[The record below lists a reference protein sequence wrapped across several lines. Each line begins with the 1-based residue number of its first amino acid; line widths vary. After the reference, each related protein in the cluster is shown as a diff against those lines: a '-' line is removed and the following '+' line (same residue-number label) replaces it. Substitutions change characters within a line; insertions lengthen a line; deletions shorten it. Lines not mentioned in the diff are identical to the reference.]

1 MEAEHQYLSFRLDQ
15 ETFGLGI
22 LAVREIIE
30 YGGVTDVP
38 MMPPCVRGVIN
49 LRGAVVP
56 VMDLSARFGR
66 AQSAIGKRSC
76 IVIVET
82 GEEGESKQVM
92 GMLVDA
98 VNAVVEIPAED
109 IEPAPSFGTRI
120 RPDFIAGMG
129 KHNGRF
135 VVLLDIGRVLSSEEI
150 ADMARSTAAAAA
162 Q

>member
-56 VMDLSARFGR
+56 VLDLAARFGR
-66 AQSAIGKRSC
+66 APGTIGRRSC
-76 IVIVET
+76 IIIVES
-82 GEEGESKQVM
+82 GVAPEQQVL
-92 GMLVDA
+92 GLLVDA
-98 VNAVVEIPAED
+98 VNAVLDIDAGK
-109 IEPAPSFGTRI
+109 IEPPPGFGAGLRN
-120 RPDFIAGMG
+120 DFITGIG
-129 KHNGRF
+129 KVNGKF
-135 VVLLDIGRVLSSEEI
+135 VILVNLAAVLNVPEI
-150 ADMARSTAAAAA
+150 AAMAGELN
-162 Q
+162 